1 MSALVAP
8 PTRDLDTCDR
18 EPIHVPGSIQSH
30 GVLLAFEPASKRI
43 THASR
48 NAETLFG
55 RSIDEIIGAA
65 ISEIAGDAA
74 ALATAP
80 AEPEP
85 GQVATPVRA
94 FGVGLAGVKGAFNTS
109 SHIYAGSAV
118 LEIEPATAAP
128 ANAPLDIVRGLL
140 AKLQQTKTLP
150 ELCTETAVLL
160 RGLIRF
166 DRVMIYR
173 FLHDGSGQV
182 IAESHAPG
190 IESLLHLRYPASDIP
205 RQARELYKKNWVRLI
220 ADVQAPTTPIASTG
234 RPHELPLDLSF
245 SELRSVSPI
254 HIEYLRNM
262 GVGASMSIS
271 IVVNGELW
279 GLIAC
284 HHRTRRHVE
293 ANIRAAAE
301 ILGQVFSLQIQA
313 IEGIE
318 AYVTMRAARTLL
330 DRVVAEFPVGGDVIA
345 SLDSRLGQLSSFI
358 VSDGAALLVDGVFRG
373 TGRTPTAD
381 EARTLAARLA
391 HLRGGSIF
399 CTHKISDELPEAA
412 HWASGIK
419 GVLAIPISYSDPNYL
434 FFFRTEVLQTLDW
447 AGNPDKAATISA
459 NGRISPRKSFEAWK
473 QEVRDQSLPWSA
485 RERLIGE
492 TMRVYLCD
500 IIIRFSDVI
509 KQERRHA
516 EQRNRLVVNELN
528 HRVKGTL
535 ELIQSLVVHGYEE
548 PGKVQEFVRTLEG
561 RIKTIAL
568 AHDATSVAH
577 GAEIGALIERAI
589 ALHSIDAGRIDIAGP
604 DVRLDAKAFTALAL
618 VVHELITNSVHSG
631 ALRYSAG
638 RLVVR
643 WQRDGEGSLMLH
655 WEETGGLLA
664 SKSRDELS
672 LAIIRRNIPHL
683 LGGSADV
690 EMHGSGLRASF
701 KIPHRHVVEER
712 EIARTVTEQRRPQI
726 AAPTRGLEGV
736 SVLIVEDQVPTAFDL
751 EQLLYAHGAAAV
763 AVVATV
769 AAAQAHLERELPDVA
784 ILDVD
789 LGNETSMPIAESLT
803 RLSIPFIFAAGQSDL
818 DQIRPSFREVD
829 VLLKPWSGD
838 TAVRLVKDALLPHL
852 ISAVLSRLV

>member
-1 MSALVAP
+1 MSALVTP
-8 PTRDLDTCDR
+8 STRDLDTCDR

-30 GVLLAFEPASKRI
+30 GVLLAFEPASRRI

-48 NAETLFG
+48 NAETLF
-55 RSIDEIIGAA
+55 SKSLDEIIGADVA
-65 ISEIAGDAA
+65 SVVGDAA
-74 ALATAP
+74 TLATAT
-80 AEPEP
+80 AELEP
-85 GQVATPVRA
+85 GQIASPVRA
-94 FGVGLAGVKGAFNTS
+94 FGITLAGAKGLFNTS
-109 SHIYAGSAV
+109 SHVFAGRAI

-128 ANAPLDIVRGLL
+128 AHAPLDIVRGVL

-150 ELCTETAVLL
+150 ELCTETSALL

-173 FLHDGSGQV
+173 FLQDGSGQV

-205 RQARELYKKNWVRLI
+205 KQARELYKKNWVRLI
-220 ADVQAPTTPIASTG
+220 ADVQAPTTPISSTN

-284 HHRTRRHVE
+284 HHRTDRHIE

-330 DRVVAEFPVGGDVIA
+330 DRVVAEFPVGGDLLG
-345 SLDSRLGQLSSFI
+345 SLDARLGQLSSFI
-358 VSDGAALLVDGVFRG
+358 VSDGAGLFIDGVFRG
-373 TGRTPTAD
+373 TGLTPTA
-381 EARTLAARLA
+381 EQARDLSAAIA

-399 CTHKISDELPEAA
+399 CTHKLSDDVPGAA
-412 HWASGIK
+412 HWPCGIK

-447 AGNPDKAATISA
+447 AGNPDKAATVGA

-492 TMRVYLCD
+492 TLRVYLCD

-509 KQERRHA
+509 KQERRQA

-561 RIKTIAL
+561 RIKAIAL
-568 AHDATSVAH
+568 AHDATSVVH

-589 ALHSIDAGRIDIAGP
+589 ALHAIDAGKIDIAGT
-604 DVRLDAKAFTALAL
+604 DVRLDAKAFTVLAL
-618 VVHELITNSVHSG
+618 VVHELITNSVQTG

-638 RLVVR
+638 RLKVR
-643 WQRDGEGSLMLH
+643 WQRDGEGSLLLH

-664 SKSRDELS
+664 NKSRDELS
-672 LAIIRRNIPHL
+672 LAIIRRNIPHS
-683 LGGSADV
+683 LGGTADV
-690 EMHGSGLRASF
+690 EIHGSGLRASF
-701 KIPHRHVVEER
+701 RIPHRHVVEER
-712 EIARTVTEQRRPQI
+712 EIERAVTEQRRPQI
-726 AAPTRGLEGV
+726 AGPGRGLEGV
-736 SVLIVEDQVPTAFDL
+736 SVLVVEDQVPTAFDL
-751 EQLLYAHGAAAV
+751 EQLLYAHGAVAV

-769 AAAQAHLERELPDVA
+769 AAAKAHLDKELPDVA

-789 LGNETSMPIAESLT
+789 LGTETSMPVAESLS
-803 RLSIPFIFAAGQSDL
+803 RLSIPFIFSAGQGDL
-818 DQIRPSFREVD
+818 DQILPQFREVD